1 VKYEKFWTKF
11 KEWALTTD
19 DDTVSHR
26 LKNIIE
32 VVRENPDISIVK
44 LAGYLDTDAVYLARY
59 LRTSYKNATE
69 NQT

>member
-19 DDTVSHR
+19 DDTISYR

-59 LRTSYKNATE
+59 LRTSYKSVTE
-69 NQT
+69 NET